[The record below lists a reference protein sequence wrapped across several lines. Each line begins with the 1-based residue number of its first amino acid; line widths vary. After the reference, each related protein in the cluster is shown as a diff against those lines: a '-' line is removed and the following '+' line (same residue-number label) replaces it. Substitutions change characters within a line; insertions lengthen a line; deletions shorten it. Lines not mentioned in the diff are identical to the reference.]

1 MDYQNLNLEI
11 SKEHVGCITLQRP
24 EQLNTFN
31 TPMARELNQALQE
44 MDQDTQVRAVLLK
57 GAGKVF
63 CAGIDL
69 GEFHGK
75 SPMQYREWIEDM
87 ERPIFTISRM
97 NKPVIAQVHGV
108 AAANGAGLAAAADL
122 TLAAEDARIGLT
134 AINVGLNCVGPVIPV
149 RRCLGRKKALELL
162 YFGELIPAAQAQEL
176 GLFNKVVPGE
186 ELEQEANNWAAALAQ
201 KSPLALQ
208 NAKRAFYCAEDME
221 YDKAIQFMNEA
232 FSRLCTTQDACE
244 GIAAFKEKRQPQW
257 QEK

>member
-1 MDYQNLNLEI
+1 MAYQNLSLHIGEDY
-11 SKEHVGCITLQRP
+11 VGSITLQRP
-24 EQLNTFN
+24 EQLNTLN
-31 TPMARELNQALQE
+31 TAMARELNQALQE
-44 MDQDTQVRAVLLK
+44 LDQDPRVRVLLLK

-69 GEFHGK
+69 GEFHGQ

-87 ERPIFTISRM
+87 ERPIFTISKL

-108 AAANGAGLAAAADL
+108 AAANGAGLAVAADL
-122 TLAAEDARIGLT
+122 SLASQEARIGLT

-149 RRCLGRKKALELL
+149 SRCLGRKKALELL
-162 YFGELIPAAQAQEL
+162 FYGELIPAGQALDL
-176 GLFNKVVPGE
+176 GLFNKVVPAE
-186 ELEQEANNWAAALAQ
+186 ELEQEAGNWALALAQ

-208 NAKRAFYCAEDME
+208 NAKRAFYSSEDME
-221 YDKAIQFMNEA
+221 YDKALQFMNEA
-232 FSRLCTTQDACE
+232 FSRLCTTQDAGE